1 MEWRPSPSPCTSATH
16 ASADSTSPKAANAAT
31 TGCRGRS
38 SSRGTG
44 SSCSS
49 STGKHDAS
57 ATWHSISGRPPARNT
72 LSGKHSRQA
81 PGASSAR
88 RHDDRTDAAADD
100 EPAATAG
107 RHDAQSSAFSSAAG
121 HYSAATAAGETL
133 LHAAIVNNCQ
143 DYPIFLPGKLSETK
157 LFDLRLKFNFKHPAG
172 STRSVGL
179 VSENS
184 PVPLLSQLKAIL
196 AVILHQQ
203 RETSCS
209 SDQNN
214 FAGIAAAAAASSP
227 TATDAGNASAP
238 GAHGWPRGHTQFAS
252 PPAWAR
258 HDAGC

>member
-1 MEWRPSPSPCTSATH
+1 LEWRPSPSPCTSATH
-16 ASADSTSPKAANAAT
+16 SSADSTSPKVANAAT

-38 SSRGTG
+38 SSCGTG

-72 LSGKHSRQA
+72 FSGRHSWQA

-88 RHDDRTDAAADD
+88 RHDDRTDATAEDAPAATAESKQYKGCPPEHAHHQNGSRRPAPPPKCLCVHGSRRHRSEQAADD

-121 HYSAATAAGETL
+121 HYSAATA
-133 LHAAIVNNCQ
+133 
-143 DYPIFLPGKLSETK
+143 
-157 LFDLRLKFNFKHPAG
+157 
-172 STRSVGL
+172 
-179 VSENS
+179 
-184 PVPLLSQLKAIL
+184 
-196 AVILHQQ
+196 
-203 RETSCS
+203 
-209 SDQNN
+209 
-214 FAGIAAAAAASSP
+214 AGIAAAAAASSP

>member
-107 RHDAQSSAFSSAAG
+107 RHDAQSSAFSAA
-121 HYSAATAAGETL
+121 
-133 LHAAIVNNCQ
+133 
-143 DYPIFLPGKLSETK
+143 
-157 LFDLRLKFNFKHPAG
+157 
-172 STRSVGL
+172 
-179 VSENS
+179 
-184 PVPLLSQLKAIL
+184 
-196 AVILHQQ
+196 
-203 RETSCS
+203 
-209 SDQNN
+209 
-214 FAGIAAAAAASSP
+214 AGIAAAASSPSFQCLSSDRSKLQLNRGLLHSPQSQHLDPKLFRVAECLPWLQVMLGRSSLQGRCSTTEWPGSSATKSDPWDSTWTNAAAS
-227 TATDAGNASAP
+227 ATVPDQPDAGSAQQYASKS
-238 GAHGWPRGHTQFAS
+238 R
-252 PPAWAR
+252 
-258 HDAGC
+258 